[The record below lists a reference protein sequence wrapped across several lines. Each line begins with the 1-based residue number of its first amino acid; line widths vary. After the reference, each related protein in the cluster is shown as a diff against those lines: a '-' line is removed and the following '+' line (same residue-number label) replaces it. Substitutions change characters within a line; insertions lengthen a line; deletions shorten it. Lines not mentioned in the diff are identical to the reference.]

1 MFKKNSYKTLIYFF
15 KLSLTIHVFFIVCF
29 FIYIKPNIYNLDLKN
44 ESELLIETTG
54 NLISKLNNCTIESC
68 IIEIE
73 DLNIIEYRISNFQEK
88 ASAEKTNF
96 SLVGDTTYE
105 NILLAITEYKNKQNK
120 DDLLKSLSL
129 NYINLNNN
137 NIVIFDKIYR
147 DNILNVENTNRKII
161 IICLITLTIYQ
172 LLIIVIIISATKIET
187 NKNKSSKELKNLS
200 TVIKCNSIEKIISTL
215 KNTTLTEYNRSIL
228 NDFKSILLE
237 KEKEKEK
244 SDLYNQLY
252 SIIGYEIRNITT
264 TINGSIQHIIEEDNN
279 EKWKSITSSVTTL
292 SELANNYNQLLSQG
306 IYSEKEKFSFLN
318 MISSLLINL
327 NNTMTYK
334 NKVISYYIDTN
345 LPDNIEGFSTNLFW
359 STFIQ
364 ISNALNFHTDKKIFI
379 SIVSDSSKNIELTRV
394 YINVYF
400 LSSLDVTIKK
410 ITNSHWID
418 DNDSNVE
425 KHNLIQKIIKSHGYY
440 NSSWS
445 ISGKQNL
452 FKIEFDVKAR
462 SHLSIPINEN
472 KKLIIYFSD
481 SILQAEALSTSL
493 CKYGI
498 EIIAIES
505 PNELFKLIN
514 GDIKIDAI
522 IIPDTLKNI
531 KLNPFI
537 KTLKSNLKESKTKIF
552 ITINNN
558 SYDTS
563 ILKNIISNVFYAPLI
578 HFELVPELLKI
589 LNDDKDLSTEI
600 DHKIL
605 IVEDDIVQQTILKK
619 ILSNNDYNANTV
631 NNGLD
636 AIKFIKKNKPNI
648 IFMDLIMPII
658 GGIEA
663 TQKIRANEKESNE
676 KPCIIIG
683 VTALISNEEH
693 KICFDAGMDA
703 VIKKP
708 YKSDSIIKVIKKY
721 AAIHKI

>member
-1 MFKKNSYKTLIYFF
+1 M
-15 KLSLTIHVFFIVCF
+15 
-29 FIYIKPNIYNLDLKN
+29 
-44 ESELLIETTG
+44 
-54 NLISKLNNCTIESC
+54 
-68 IIEIE
+68 
-73 DLNIIEYRISNFQEK
+73 
-88 ASAEKTNF
+88 
-96 SLVGDTTYE
+96 
-105 NILLAITEYKNKQNK
+105 
-120 DDLLKSLSL
+120 
-129 NYINLNNN
+129 
-137 NIVIFDKIYR
+137 
-147 DNILNVENTNRKII
+147 
-161 IICLITLTIYQ
+161 
-172 LLIIVIIISATKIET
+172 
-187 NKNKSSKELKNLS
+187 
-200 TVIKCNSIEKIISTL
+200 
-215 KNTTLTEYNRSIL
+215 
-228 NDFKSILLE
+228 
-237 KEKEKEK
+237 
-244 SDLYNQLY
+244 
-252 SIIGYEIRNITT
+252 
-264 TINGSIQHIIEEDNN
+264 
-279 EKWKSITSSVTTL
+279 
-292 SELANNYNQLLSQG
+292 
-306 IYSEKEKFSFLN
+306 
-318 MISSLLINL
+318 
-327 NNTMTYK
+327 
-334 NKVISYYIDTN
+334 
-345 LPDNIEGFSTNLFW
+345 
-359 STFIQ
+359 
-364 ISNALNFHTDKKIFI
+364 
-379 SIVSDSSKNIELTRV
+379 
-394 YINVYF
+394 
-400 LSSLDVTIKK
+400 
-410 ITNSHWID
+410 
-418 DNDSNVE
+418 
-425 KHNLIQKIIKSHGYY
+425 
-440 NSSWS
+440 
-445 ISGKQNL
+445 